1 MCKPSPVLTIFSQP
15 VPKTGPGSEEFGN
28 DQHPKDLLQNGV
40 LQMAPS
46 GQAACGAL
54 QKSTGALTR
63 DHGLLGG
70 AVTCRGFDE
79 HCSFEIWWGTHV
91 LSGKNKGT

>member
-15 VPKTGPGSEEFGN
+15 VPKTRPGSEEFGN

-40 LQMAPS
+40 LQVAPG
-46 GQAACGAL
+46 GQAACGAF
-54 QKSTGALTR
+54 R
-63 DHGLLGG
+63 NLLVLSR
-70 AVTCRGFDE
+70 VTTVYWEEPWPPGGFDE